1 MPEQPADK
9 ESGWLAPVSRWA
21 FLDTR
26 SADGKTECVPDVSF
40 IAPLMRRR
48 LSLLSRMTLRVAQ
61 DCAHDRPTA
70 RMVFASRHGEINR
83 TTALLD
89 ELAREEALSPTAF
102 STSVLNAGAGQFSI
116 LNANTAAATAIS
128 AADESFGYGLLEA
141 CAQLASHPESPVL
154 FIYADESL
162 PQLYQNADS
171 SSHPAHALGLLLE
184 TGAAMQILCSRS
196 TADLPASEEPQSLA
210 FLRCVESGKSHWL
223 QDGSCWKW
231 TRQ

>member
-1 MPEQPADK
+1 MLEMPATQ
-9 ESGWLAPVSRWA
+9 ESVWLAPVARWA

-26 SADGKTECVPDVSF
+26 SADGATECVPDVSF

-61 DCAHDRPTA
+61 DCADDRPTA
-70 RMVFASRHGEINR
+70 RVVFASRHGEISR

-102 STSVLNAGAGQFSI
+102 STSVLIAGAGQFSI
-116 LNANTAAATAIS
+116 LNANTAPATAVS
-128 AADESFGYGLLEA
+128 AAGESFGYGLLEA

-162 PQLYQNADS
+162 PQLYQGAGGS
-171 SSHPAHALGLLLE
+171 SAPSHALGLLLKA
-184 TGAAMQILCSRS
+184 GAAMQILCSRS
-196 TADLPASEEPQSLA
+196 TADLPASDEPQSLA
-210 FLRCVESGKSHWL
+210 FLRCLESGRSHWRE
-223 QDGSCWKW
+223 DGSGWQW